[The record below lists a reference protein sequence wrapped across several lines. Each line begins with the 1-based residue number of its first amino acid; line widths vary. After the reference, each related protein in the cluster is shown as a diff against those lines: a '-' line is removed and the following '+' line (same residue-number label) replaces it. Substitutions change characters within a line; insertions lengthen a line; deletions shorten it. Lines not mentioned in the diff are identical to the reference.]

1 MGEIFDCLTSFGH
14 ILGNLDVTPF
24 GEVCYWSDQT
34 GPLGEALAKNGFVDV
49 PRTSAFEW
57 NTGVRRNE
65 ARQVIPG
72 YGKNE
77 CVPLR
82 GNGVRQPVTW
92 NQQKNLPEGSVSL
105 KFYLTKGDIYSY
117 VIS

>member
-1 MGEIFDCLTSFGH
+1 MVSLRPKKQVIQTAYLRKQGDRLFV
-14 ILGNLDVTPF
+14 NADVSE
-24 GEVCYWSDQT
+24 GQLLVEV
-34 GPLGEALAKNGFVDV
+34 V
-49 PRTSAFEW
+49 
-57 NTGVRRNE
+57 NE

-82 GNGVRQPVTW
+82 GSGVHQPVTW